1 MELTVKDV
9 VRLFNV
15 SERTVYRWIQSANL
29 PAYKVNE
36 QYRFNRVEMLEWA
49 TAQKIPVSPE
59 IFSEPETGDLPT
71 LSRAIEAGGI
81 YYRVG
86 GKDKESI
93 LRSIV
98 AQIRLPEEVDVD
110 FLLQVLLARES
121 LGSTAIGNG
130 IAIPHPRSP
139 IVLHVSRPIISLSFL
154 ETPIDFDAPDGVP
167 VNIIFTLV
175 SPTIRA
181 HLHLLSRLSYALKDE
196 SWRKILAQPGIREEI
211 LDRLKQIEPGFG
223 KAAS

>member
-49 TAQKIPVSPE
+49 TAQKIPVLPE
-59 IFSEPETGDLPT
+59 IFSEPETGELPT

-81 YYRVG
+81 YYRVS
-86 GKDKESI
+86 GKDKESV

-98 AQIRLPEEVDVD
+98 AQIRLPEEVDID
-110 FLLQVLLARES
+110 FLLQVLMARES

-211 LDRLKQIEPGFG
+211 LDRLKLIEPAFG
-223 KAAS
+223 RAAS

>member
-86 GKDKESI
+86 GKDKESV

>member
-49 TAQKIPVSPE
+49 TAQKIPVSPD
-59 IFSEPETGDLPT
+59 IFSEPDTGELPT

-81 YYRVG
+81 YYRVS
-86 GKDKESI
+86 GKDKESV

-98 AQIRLPEEVDVD
+98 AQIRLPEEVDID
-110 FLLQVLLARES
+110 FLLQVLMARES
-121 LGSTAIGNG
+121 LGSTAIGDG

-196 SWRKILAQPGIREEI
+196 SWRKILAQPGVREEI
-211 LDRLKQIEPGFG
+211 LDRLKQIEPAFG

>member
-1 MELTVKDV
+1 M
-9 VRLFNV
+9 
-15 SERTVYRWIQSANL
+15 
-29 PAYKVNE
+29 
-36 QYRFNRVEMLEWA
+36 
-49 TAQKIPVSPE
+49 
-59 IFSEPETGDLPT
+59 
-71 LSRAIEAGGI
+71 
-81 YYRVG
+81 
-86 GKDKESI
+86 
-93 LRSIV
+93 
-98 AQIRLPEEVDVD
+98 DVD

-211 LDRLKQIEPGFG
+211 LDRLKQIEPDFG

>member
-15 SERTVYRWIQSANL
+15 SERTVYRWIQTASL
-29 PAYKVNE
+29 PAYKVND

-59 IFSEPETGDLPT
+59 IFSEPDTGELPA

-81 YYRVG
+81 YYRVS
-86 GKDKESI
+86 GKDKESV

-98 AQIRLPEEVDVD
+98 AQIRLPEEVDID
-110 FLLQVLLARES
+110 FLLQVLMARES

-211 LDRLKQIEPGFG
+211 LDRLKQIEPAFG

>member
-59 IFSEPETGDLPT
+59 IFSEPDTGELPA
-71 LSRAIEAGGI
+71 LSRAIEAGGV

-86 GKDKESI
+86 GKDKESV

-98 AQIRLPEEVDVD
+98 AQIRLPEEVDID
-110 FLLQVLLARES
+110 FLLQVLMARES

-211 LDRLKQIEPGFG
+211 LDRLKQIEPDFG